1 MSRADLLVPEGW
13 RPKINARVTIL
24 ASADE
29 PAIPGTWRLIDRSAG
44 EPGPWWWAQPAD
56 DAARAWATTH
66 PDRITQGCLDVK
78 GLRCVPPGTTPRP
91 ATGRSGGR
99 R

>member
-13 RPKINARVTIL
+13 RPKINARVSIL
-24 ASADE
+24 ATADE
-29 PAIPGTWRLIDRSAG
+29 PAIPGTWRLIDRSNG
-44 EPGPWWWAQPAD
+44 SPGPWWWAQPID
-56 DAARAWATTH
+56 DDARAWLEAN
-66 PDRITQGCLDVK
+66 PGRRVQGCLDIK

-91 ATGRSGGR
+91 TSSRTGAR